1 MTWLFARGTKFCFP
15 ERIFEEL
22 EPRIVLDASVDSLAC
37 DDLPDHLDV
46 HAAWSQALVEEGPA
60 DRVAAVADD
69 RADPDFN
76 VVLISSAL
84 PEQGML
90 IDAASRHAEVLV
102 FDAAQDNLDT
112 ITVRLHDMVESSG
125 RKIDHLAVLD
135 HAKAG
140 EWRIG
145 SDRFSL
151 FSLPQRRASFET
163 LGSLLTDDG
172 QIQLYG
178 CELAGNPMGQALV
191 DRIALY
197 THADVFAS
205 FDKVGG
211 GSRHQVPETSPQPAA
226 EASPPLAALAS
237 PSITLESAVW
247 TVHGDHAQAIPEITV
262 SDPGSPY
269 VDVVLSANH
278 GRLSAPNPLPHPG
291 VEVRGNNGALEPV
304 LRLSGFLNELNDTL
318 KQVTYTP
325 AQNTTGNDMLT
336 VQMQSRGGYS
346 NNLAPMP
353 VIEKELAVE
362 VIVP

>member
-15 ERIFEEL
+15 QRIFEQL
-22 EPRIVLDASVDSLAC
+22 EPRIVLDASVDSSGY
-37 DDLPDHLDV
+37 DDLAGHHDV
-46 HAAWSQALVEEGPA
+46 HGSLIQALVEDGPA
-60 DRVAAVADD
+60 EQLAAVADD
-69 RADPDFN
+69 GRVPDFN

-112 ITVRLHDMVESSG
+112 INVRLHDMVESSG
-125 RKIDHLAVLD
+125 RRIDHLAVLD

-151 FSLPQRRASFET
+151 FSLPQRRPSFET

-178 CELAGNPMGQALV
+178 CELAGNPMGEALV

-211 GSRHQVPETSPQPAA
+211 GSRHAVPDPSPGPAA
-226 EASPPLAALAS
+226 EVIQSPEPVTS
-237 PSITLESAVW
+237 PSIAIESAAW
-247 TVHGDHAQAIPEITV
+247 NVHGGHAQAIPEIKV
-262 SDPGSPY
+262 FDPGSPF
-269 VDVVLSANH
+269 VDVVLSANQ

-304 LRLSGFLNELNDTL
+304 LRLSGFLSELNDTL

-325 AQNTTGNDMLT
+325 AQAKAGTDILT

-346 NNLAPMP
+346 NDLPPIPM
-353 VIEKELAVE
+353 IEKKLQVE
-362 VIVP
+362 VIIP